1 MQKLLIYLACVALMA
16 CSTHQ
21 LSSPDGSLTLS
32 FELREGQPTY
42 SVAYEG
48 RDVLLPS
55 PMGFVLIAGGD
66 TLRDLRW
73 TVASTTFATADT
85 TWETV
90 WGEERFIR
98 DQHNEMKVALAS
110 EKIRMDIVFR
120 LFNDGFAFRYEF
132 PEQQS
137 AISRQPSAISI
148 LDELTGY
155 NFASEP
161 QVWSI
166 PWRTEYYEGIYTKA
180 PLHEKD
186 TMCSPITMEM
196 ADGMYAFL
204 HEANVTDF
212 PCQNLAV
219 SHQPSAV
226 SHQPSAISYQLSTYL
241 TPWMRDG
248 KVLEDKAY
256 VTAPFVSPWRFMILT
271 RTLPEMM
278 ASRIMLNL
286 NEPCKIEDTSWIK
299 PMKFLGIW
307 WSMHLKEWTWSK
319 SARHGAT
326 TENMRRYLKFASEN
340 GFGGVLAEGWNTGWE
355 GYEGINND
363 RFSFVT
369 PYDDYDVDALSA
381 YARELGVAII
391 CHHETSGRADEYEA
405 DLDTAYQF
413 MQEHGMPAV
422 KTGYVSPLI
431 RTSDGYQFNRSQ
443 GVVRHYRKV
452 IETAA
457 KYHIAIDNHEPA
469 MPSGLQRTY
478 PNLMTQEGIRG
489 QEWNAWA
496 QDGGSPCSHV
506 CTLPFTR
513 MMAGPADYT
522 PGVFAFENPIIPGT
536 RVHSTL
542 ANQLALFV
550 VLYSPLQM
558 ACDKIENY
566 EKHPTEFQFIR
577 DVPCDWA
584 QSMLIDGKIGE
595 YVVMAR
601 QDRHSE
607 DWYIGAVTNEEA
619 REITIPLDLLGE
631 GEWTATVY
639 ADAPDADWQ
648 TNPYATTIEKR
659 TVHAGEE
666 LKIHLATGGGC
677 AIRLEKN

>member
-1 MQKLLIYLACVALMA
+1 MKKLLIGLVCATLLACNGHRV
-16 CSTHQ
+16 
-21 LSSPDGSLTLS
+21 SSPDGRLSLD
-32 FELREGQPTY
+32 FQVHNGQPAY
-42 SVAYEG
+42 SVACNG
-48 RDVLLPS
+48 KAVLLPS
-55 PMGFVLIAGGD
+55 PMGLVLKAGND
-66 TLRDLRW
+66 TLRDLEW
-73 TVASTTFATADT
+73 TIESTQTAQADT

-90 WGEERFIR
+90 WGEERVIR
-98 DQHNEMKVALAS
+98 DHHNEMKVCLAS
-110 EKIRMDIVFR
+110 KAIRMNIVFR
-120 LFNDGFAFRYEF
+120 VFDDGFAFRYEF
-132 PEQQS
+132 PEQEVGELTV
-137 AISRQPSAISI
+137 
-148 LDELTGY
+148 LDEQTAY
-155 NFASEP
+155 VFAEEP
-161 QVWSI
+161 QIWSI
-166 PWRTEYYEGIYTKA
+166 PWRTEYYEGLFTKV

-186 TMCSPITMEM
+186 TMCSPVTLEM

-204 HEANVTDF
+204 HEANVTDY
-212 PCQNLAV
+212 PCQNIYSQEGKTLA
-219 SHQPSAV
+219 
-226 SHQPSAISYQLSTYL
+226 TYL

-248 KVLEDKAY
+248 KVLDDKAY
-256 VTAPFVSPWRFMILT
+256 VSAPFVTPWRFMILT
-271 RTLPEMM
+271 KTLPEMM

-286 NEPCKIEDTSWIK
+286 NEPCRIEDTSWIH

-307 WSMHLKEWTWSK
+307 WSMHLHEWTWSQGD
-319 SARHGAT
+319 RHGAT
-326 TENMRRYLKFASEN
+326 TANMRRYLKFASEN

-369 PYDDYDVDALSA
+369 PYADYDVDGLSE
-381 YARELGVAII
+381 YAKQLGVNII

-413 MQEHGMPAV
+413 MQQHGMPAV

-431 RTSDGYQFNRSQ
+431 RTKDGYQFNRSQ
-443 GVVRHYRKV
+443 GVVQHYRKV

-457 KYHIAIDNHEPA
+457 KYHICIDNHEPA

-542 ANQLALFV
+542 CNQLALFV

-566 EKHPTEFQFIR
+566 EKRPAEFQFIR
-577 DVPCDWA
+577 DVPCDWN
-584 QSMLIDGKIGE
+584 QSRLLDGKIGE

-601 QDRHSE
+601 QDRHSD
-607 DWYIGAVTNEEA
+607 DWYVGAVTNEDA
-619 REITIPLDLLGE
+619 RQIVVPLAFLGE
-631 GEWTATVY
+631 GEWQATIY
-639 ADAPDADWQ
+639 ADAADADWQ
-648 TNPYATTIEKR
+648 NNPYASSIETRK
-659 TVHAGEE
+659 VSDSDS

-677 AIRLEKN
+677 AIRLAKK

>member
-1 MQKLLIYLACVALMA
+1 MKKILICLACLVLVA
-16 CSTHQ
+16 CTKERDYTV
-21 LSSPDGSLTLS
+21 SSPDGAMTLS
-32 FELREGQPTY
+32 FALREGQPTY

-55 PMGFVLIAGGD
+55 PMGFVLLAGGD

-73 TVASTTFATADT
+73 TVESASYDSADT

-98 DQHNEMKVALAS
+98 DRHHEMKVALAS
-110 EKIRMDIVFR
+110 EKLRMHIVFR
-120 LFNDGFAFRYEF
+120 LFDDGFAFRYEF
-132 PEQQS
+132 PAQDGHGL
-137 AISRQPSAISI
+137 ALTV
-148 LDELTGY
+148 LDELTAY
-155 NFASEP
+155 RFAAEP

-186 TMCSPITMEM
+186 TICSPITLEM

-204 HEANVTDF
+204 HEANVTDY
-212 PCQNLAV
+212 PCQNLVAV
-219 SHQPSAV
+219 SDQHSQPRAR
-226 SHQPSAISYQLSTYL
+226 YQLSTYL

-248 KVLEDKAY
+248 KVLDDKAY
-256 VTAPFVSPWRFMILT
+256 VSAPFVTPWRFMILT

-286 NEPCKIEDTSWIK
+286 NEPCKIDDTSWIK

-307 WSMHLKEWTWSK
+307 WSMHMKEWTWSK
-319 SARHGAT
+319 SDRHGAT
-326 TENMRRYLKFASEN
+326 TENMRRYLQFAAEN

-369 PYDDYDVDALSA
+369 PYADYDVDALSA
-381 YARELGVAII
+381 YAKELGVAII

-431 RTSDGYQFNRSQ
+431 RTCDGYQFNRSQ

-457 KYHIAIDNHEPA
+457 KYHISIDNHEPA

-542 ANQLALFV
+542 CNQLALFV

-566 EKHPTEFQFIR
+566 EKHPAEFQFIR
-577 DVPCDWA
+577 DVPCDWKA
-584 QSMLIDGKIGE
+584 SRLIDGKIGE

-601 QDRHSE
+601 QDRHSD

-619 REITIPLDLLGE
+619 REITIPLAFLGE
-631 GEWTATVY
+631 GEWTATIY

-648 TNPYATTIEKR
+648 SKPYATTIERRKVSAKDTINMR
-659 TVHAGEE
+659 
-666 LKIHLATGGGC
+666 LATGGGC
-677 AIRLEKN
+677 AIRFEKN

>member
-1 MQKLLIYLACVALMA
+1 MKKLLFCCACVALIA
-16 CSTHQ
+16 CNGHHVA
-21 LSSPDGSLTLS
+21 SPDGKMTLD
-32 FELREGQPTY
+32 FQLRNGQPAYAVTY
-42 SVAYEG
+42 DGS
-48 RDVLLPS
+48 DILMPS
-55 PMGFVLIAGGD
+55 PLGIVLVQGED
-66 TLRDLRW
+66 TLRDLKW
-73 TVASTTFATADT
+73 KLQSTHLAAADT
-85 TWETV
+85 VWETV

-98 DQHNEMKVALAS
+98 DHHNEMTVCLAARD
-110 EKIRMDIVFR
+110 IRMHIVFR

-132 PEQQS
+132 PEPDGR
-137 AISRQPSAISI
+137 AWTVI
-148 LDELTGY
+148 DEQTAY
-155 NFASEP
+155 VFADEP
-161 QVWSI
+161 QIWSI
-166 PWRTEYYEGIYTKA
+166 PWRTEYYEGIFTKE

-186 TMCSPITMEM
+186 TMCSPVTIEM
-196 ADGMYAFL
+196 ANGMYAFL
-204 HEANVTDF
+204 HEANVTDY
-212 PCQNLAV
+212 PCQNLYPMAGNT
-219 SHQPSAV
+219 
-226 SHQPSAISYQLSTYL
+226 LGTYL
-241 TPWMRDG
+241 TPWMQDG
-248 KVLEDKAY
+248 RVLDDKAY
-256 VTAPFVSPWRFMILT
+256 LSAPFVTPWRFFILT

-286 NEPCKIEDTSWIK
+286 NEPCRLEDTSWIK

-307 WSMHLKEWTWSK
+307 WSMHLHEWTWSAG
-319 SARHGAT
+319 SRHGAT
-326 TENMRRYLKFASEN
+326 TANMRRYLKFAAEN

-369 PYDDYDVDALSA
+369 PYPDYDVEALSR
-381 YARELGVAII
+381 YARQLGVNII

-413 MQEHGMPAV
+413 MQQHGMPAV
-422 KTGYVSPLI
+422 KTGYVCPLI
-431 RTSDGYQFNRSQ
+431 RTRDGYQFNRSQ

-457 KYHIAIDNHEPA
+457 RYHICIDNHEPA

-496 QDGGSPCSHV
+496 QDGGSPCAHV

-536 RVHSTL
+536 RVHATL
-542 ANQLALFV
+542 SNQLALFV

-566 EKHPTEFQFIR
+566 QKHPAEFQFIR
-577 DVPCDWA
+577 DVPCDWNR
-584 QSMLIDGKIGE
+584 SLLLDGKIGE

-619 REITIPLDLLGE
+619 REITVPLSFLAD
-631 GEWTATVY
+631 GEWQATIY

-648 TNPYATTIEKR
+648 TNPYATTIQTR
-659 TVHAGEE
+659 QVSAADT
-666 LKIHLATGGGC
+666 INIRLATGGGC
-677 AIRLEKN
+677 AIRFTKK